1 MTQEEIIAFVAGL
14 GDDVLVLRP
23 AAGGGTPPISWGDT
37 FFYVSP
43 DGTVPAR
50 RQPFATIVTKDYP
63 GDASSRLDR
72 PGVFRLNIAVGR
84 DEARRHAGHDSAGV
98 DPAAA
103 DTVFVHPVYGGVG
116 WLAVVDPGPRTA
128 SVVRELL
135 VAAHRRDQGRGP
147 RRVTTGPAAGGPG

>member
-23 AAGGGTPPISWGDT
+23 AAGDGTPPISWGDT

-63 GDASSRLDR
+63 GDTSSRLDR

-84 DEARRHAGHDSAGV
+84 DEVRRHAGHDPAGV

-103 DTVFVHPVYGGVG
+103 DAVFAHPVYGGAG
-116 WLAVVDPGPRTA
+116 WLSVVDPGTRTA
-128 SVVRELL
+128 SLVRELL

-147 RRVTTGPAAGGPG
+147 RRVTTGPAADGPG